1 MFLPTQLT
9 ITEVRRDMS
18 RFADRVIHEEPA
30 IVVRRG
36 RRDSFWAIDDA
47 KFRDIL
53 RAYRFTL
60 DYDQAEDGR
69 FYGSLREI
77 EDVIGEGDTIEE
89 LTRDLARYLLDYA
102 RGYAEDIKLFYN
114 APNRRSHF
122 PYILNV
128 LSQDSIEDVVGLID

>member
-1 MFLPTQLT
+1 MLLPAQLT

-36 RRDSFWAIDDA
+36 RRDSFWAIDDE
-47 KFRDIL
+47 KFRELL

-60 DYDQAEDGR
+60 DYEKGEDGR
-69 FYGSLREI
+69 YYGSLREI
-77 EDVIGEGDTIEE
+77 DDIVGDGNTLDE
-89 LTRDLARYLLDYA
+89 LKRDLASYLIDYA

-122 PYILNV
+122 PYILSV
-128 LSQDSIEDVVGLID
+128 LAKDSIEDVLALID